1 MIGARSV
8 YFFNVINSLQYST
21 SRVASGNKF
30 DLVFTLVKKRKYK
43 VFFLITGKIIIIT
56 NCARFFTKSILFFY
70 CNILYSR

>member
-1 MIGARSV
+1 MSGARSV

-21 SRVASGNKF
+21 SRVASGSKF
-30 DLVFTLVKKRKYK
+30 DLVFTLVKKRKYT